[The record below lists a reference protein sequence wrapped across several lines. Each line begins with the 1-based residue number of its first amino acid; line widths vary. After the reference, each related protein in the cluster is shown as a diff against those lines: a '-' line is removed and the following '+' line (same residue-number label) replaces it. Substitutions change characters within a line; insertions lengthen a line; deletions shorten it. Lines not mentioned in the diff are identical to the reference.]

1 LSEEEKRAERENLTA
16 DELTVFDMLN
26 TGKKVNDKGR
36 LEVKDTARKLLTK
49 LTTNEFTV
57 DRWAEKVQTA
67 SAVKKAVNDYL
78 YSTLPHPPY
87 GDGDIVVKTEILFN
101 YFKTR
106 YADYGRVA

>member
-1 LSEEEKRAERENLTA
+1 
-16 DELTVFDMLN
+16 MLN
-26 TGKKVNDKGR
+26 TGKKVNDKER
-36 LEVKDTARKLLTK
+36 LEIKDTARKLLNR

-78 YSTLPHPPY
+78 YSTLPHPTY